1 MSEKKEKASEKPQF
15 DILPSF
21 DDAKKDTAPSDK
33 GAVRTVK
40 KAASSK
46 DENRTP
52 IKGSLSKKTN
62 NTSLTSKTDKSASK
76 EADDQKT
83 AKKQKKSE
91 KLVKDGL
98 SISDHNE
105 HAKLIFILCMILFT
119 PLALVVALAVIALFL
134 IVLAFTLL
142 VGGVMGIA
150 LIGIVAAGV
159 VLAFVGAAY
168 GLISMLTAEG
178 FALVAGQYELGLSL
192 AIAGVTIILSALL
205 YSGITDLVP
214 FIIKKLGQFFKFLA
228 IKVKKLISWLYKYS
242 TRL

>member
-178 FALVAGQYELGLSL
+178 FALLS
-192 AIAGVTIILSALL
+192 
-205 YSGITDLVP
+205 
-214 FIIKKLGQFFKFLA
+214 
-228 IKVKKLISWLYKYS
+228 
-242 TRL
+242 